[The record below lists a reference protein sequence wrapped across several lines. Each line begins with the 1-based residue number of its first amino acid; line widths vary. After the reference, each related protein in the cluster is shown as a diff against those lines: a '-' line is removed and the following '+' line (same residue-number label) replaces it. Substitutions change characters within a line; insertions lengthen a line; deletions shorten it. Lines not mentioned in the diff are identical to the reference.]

1 MELKSLT
8 LKVAEIAKNAGKIIK
23 DNIGQITPS
32 SIETKGLND
41 YVTETDKASEE
52 YIVAELSKLVPESGF
67 IAEEGTSDKIGKTY
81 NWIIDPLDGTTNFI
95 HGFYPCAVSIAL
107 MKNDTII
114 SGVVY
119 ETGLDECFYAW
130 TEGGAWLN
138 GKKITVS
145 TKSVFKNSLLATG
158 FPYQAFKQLDNYIE
172 LLKYLTKNTQGI
184 RRLGSAATDMAY
196 VACGRFDG
204 FYEYDL
210 QSYDVAAGCILVSEA
225 GGKLSDFSGGNN
237 FVFGK
242 EIVASNLKVF
252 KDFSKIVKQYM
263 KS

>member
-8 LKVAEIAKNAGKIIK
+8 LKVAEIAKHAGKIIK
-23 DNIGQITPS
+23 DNLGQISSS

-41 YVTETDKASEE
+41 YVTDIDKASEE
-52 YIVAELSKLVPESGF
+52 YIVTALSKLIPESGF
-67 IAEEGTSDKIGKTY
+67 IAEEGTSDKIGETY

-95 HGFYPCAVSIAL
+95 HGFYPFAVSIAL
-107 MKNDTII
+107 MKKETII

-119 ETGLDECFYAW
+119 EIGLDECFYAW
-130 TEGGAWLN
+130 TDGGAWLN
-138 GKKITVS
+138 GNRITVS
-145 TKSVFKNSLLATG
+145 TKSIFKNSLLATG
-158 FPYQAFKQLDNYIE
+158 FPYQAFEQLDNYIE
-172 LLKYLTKNTQGI
+172 LLKYLTKNTQGL

-210 QSYDVAAGCILVSEA
+210 KSYDVAAGCILVIEA

-237 FVFGK
+237 FIFGK
-242 EIVASNLKVF
+242 EIVASNLKIF
-252 KDFSKIVKQYM
+252 KDLSTIIKQYM
-263 KS
+263 KH